1 MTQTVWLNGRLI
13 PSDEARIDPS
23 DRGFTLGDGVFET
36 ICAHDGMPL
45 HLARHLV
52 RLVEGARILG
62 IPVPHSETALAMAIE
77 DVLRAN
83 GLDRAAVRMTLS
95 RGPAPRGV
103 LPADDIR
110 PTLLITVGT
119 LPDALPPARV
129 IVAQGV
135 RRNEFSPLS
144 RIKSLNY
151 LDSMLA
157 RREAAAAGAD
167 DALLLNTRGN
177 LAEASAANLLLYVS
191 GRWVTPAVADGAL
204 PGIARGLLLETG
216 AAEEAR
222 IDTYYLKHAEAGVLI
237 NSLGHRRI
245 ASIDGSVLNSAHT
258 AFGVLVSD

>member
-1 MTQTVWLNGRLI
+1 MTQTVWLNGCLT

-36 ICAHDGMPL
+36 IRARNGMPF
-45 HLARHLV
+45 HLARHLA

-62 IPVPHSETALAMAIE
+62 IPVPHSETALALAIE

-83 GLDRAAVRMTLS
+83 GLDRAAVRLTLS

-103 LPADDIR
+103 LPTGDVR
-110 PTLLITVGT
+110 PTLLITAGT
-119 LPDALPPARV
+119 LPGPLPPARV

-151 LDSMLA
+151 LDSVLA
-157 RREAAAAGAD
+157 RCEAAAAGAD

-177 LAEASAANLLLYVS
+177 LAEASTANLFLYVD
-191 GRWVTPAVADGAL
+191 GRWITPAVADGAL
-204 PGIARGLLLETG
+204 PGIARGLLLESG
-216 AAEEAR
+216 PVGEAC
-222 IDTYYLKHAEAGVLI
+222 IDMDCLKRAEAGVLT
-237 NSLGHRRI
+237 NSLAHRRL
-245 ASIDGSVLNSAHT
+245 ASIGGTVLNSAHT
-258 AFGVLVSD
+258 AFAALDPN